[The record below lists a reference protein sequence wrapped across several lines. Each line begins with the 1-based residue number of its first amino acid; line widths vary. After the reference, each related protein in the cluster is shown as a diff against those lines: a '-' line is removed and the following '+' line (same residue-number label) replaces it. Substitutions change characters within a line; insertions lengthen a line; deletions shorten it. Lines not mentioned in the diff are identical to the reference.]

1 MKKIMKDKE
10 PDYSLRSGEMADP
23 ADWDKAIKDLGPLA
37 KCDEDVLL
45 GVLFP
50 MQAKEFLT
58 LRENGGIAIERFQT
72 FQSFQL
78 FHADCRGN
86 PPWCALVF
94 S

>member
-1 MKKIMKDKE
+1 
-10 PDYSLRSGEMADP
+10 MADP

-58 LRENGGIAIERFQT
+58 LRESGAIQ
-72 FQSFQL
+72 
-78 FHADCRGN
+78 
-86 PPWCALVF
+86 
-94 S
+94 